1 MALAPTRVGYHLWYT
16 ANRGQS
22 RAEEIGLY
30 ADKDRADLLAKII
43 EAPGGVAEGGV
54 PSSAIRSLR
63 GSRSQYDV
71 ALKASITQAQLSR
84 LESGDRPLTQKT
96 AKTLAPVLGVSVKE
110 LMVSEQISAAQ
121 RLAARGKL
129 DPRLLLDTVME
140 VANTMPDSKVA
151 DDLIDAMI
159 AVLKQAMDT
168 YQQTG
173 GATPAAVATK
183 TDRKRPDRDG
193 FGRRVHK
200 PMQGRS

>member
-1 MALAPTRVGYHLWYT
+1 
-16 ANRGQS
+16 
-22 RAEEIGLY
+22 LY